1 VSEAGRSA
9 VPFVREFARFARR
22 GNMVDL
28 AIGFTVGA
36 AFSTIAKSLVY
47 DIIMPP
53 LGLLLGRSDFS
64 GLFWVIA
71 KGPKSA
77 GPYVTLAD
85 AQAAGAVTINY
96 GLFIN
101 NLMAFMVVALA
112 MFAVVRLITRAEHLL
127 DHAID
132 GPAPANGE
140 PLEKKCPFCRSTMDA
155 RATRCPQC
163 TSQLAAGVEAP
174 KDAVAQAAPA
184 HGGE

>member
-1 VSEAGRSA
+1 MADRVSRTP
-9 VPFVREFARFARR
+9 VQFLRDFARFARR

-36 AFSTIAKSLVY
+36 AFSTIAKSLVN

-53 LGLLLGRSDFS
+53 LGLLLGRTDFS

-71 KGPKSA
+71 KGPKSP

-101 NLMAFMVVALA
+101 NLVAFLVVALA
-112 MFAVVRLITRAEHLL
+112 MFVVVRLLTRAENLL
-127 DHAID
+127 DDAIE
-132 GPAPANGE
+132 GPPPAPGE
-140 PLEKKCPFCRSTMDA
+140 PLEKKCPFCRSTIDA
-155 RATRCPQC
+155 RATRCPHC
-163 TSQLAAGVEAP
+163 TSCLTPEIEAAAS
-174 KDAVAQAAPA
+174 ASAQASV
-184 HGGE
+184 